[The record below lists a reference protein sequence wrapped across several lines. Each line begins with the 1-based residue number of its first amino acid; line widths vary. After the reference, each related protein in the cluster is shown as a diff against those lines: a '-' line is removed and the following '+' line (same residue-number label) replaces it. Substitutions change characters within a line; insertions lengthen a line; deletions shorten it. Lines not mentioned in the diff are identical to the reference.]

1 MFDPNQMMGGGGPPM
16 GPSGP
21 PAPAP
26 SGGAGSVTSPPSGDH
41 TDNIRHAIEL
51 LDQYMTEE
59 NDDEDLA
66 LVSKIQA
73 DLQKLLANNQKLTD
87 TAVGAGPGAK
97 FLRKQN
103 GGGGSQGGGY

>member
-1 MFDPNQMMGGGGPPM
+1 MFDPNQMMGGGAPPT

-21 PAPAP
+21 PAPEP
-26 SGGAGSVTSPPSGDH
+26 SGGAGSVTSKPVGDK

-59 NDDEDLA
+59 EDDEDLA

-73 DLQKLLANNQKLTD
+73 DLQKLLANNQKLND
-87 TAVGAGPGAK
+87 QAMGAGPGAK
-97 FLRKQN
+97 FLRKSGN
-103 GGGGSQGGGY
+103 GGANQGGGY